1 MWQLSYQCAFKKT
14 SKLGNFC
21 IAILILKVEENKQHF
36 GILCFI
42 ISKGKNTTKMQKK
55 KKKIRAVYEEGAM
68 TDRTSQKWFAKFRA
82 GDFLLDYAPWLDRP
96 VEVDSYQ
103 IETLI
108 EKSQRFITQEI
119 ADILKISKSIKLLVI
134 MKNAFYFMER
144 TTQTIWPTQCI
155 EATCHTRLPL

>member
-1 MWQLSYQCAFKKT
+1 MAYYALLFQKVKT
-14 SKLGNFC
+14 QPKC
-21 IAILILKVEENKQHF
+21 
-36 GILCFI
+36 
-42 ISKGKNTTKMQKK
+42 KK

-68 TDRTSQKWFAKFRA
+68 TDRTRKKWFAQFHA

-119 ADILKISKSIKLLVI
+119 ADILKISKSIKLLVKV
-134 MKNAFYFMER
+134 KNMSFLWEK
-144 TTQTIWPTQCI
+144 TKQTFWPTQ
-155 EATCHTRLPL
+155 